1 MKAVNAVAL
10 LLIIIGGVNWG
21 LVGFF
26 DFNLVDTLFGAG
38 SALARVVY
46 AVVGLAAVYKL
57 VVKIDALLIDL
68 AGSVREDPAPCD
80 GEPVR
85 GETEIFKQ
93 RDIFSETVIMIAGS
107 LGIRK
112 ACTFGIGRGFDI
124 LLRSLFSVL
133 ACRSFALVS
142 AGRSSP

>member
-57 VVKIDALLIDL
+57 VVWIIRLSKKD
-68 AGSVREDPAPCD
+68 
-80 GEPVR
+80 
-85 GETEIFKQ
+85 EI
-93 RDIFSETVIMIAGS
+93 IV
-107 LGIRK
+107 
-112 ACTFGIGRGFDI
+112 
-124 LLRSLFSVL
+124 
-133 ACRSFALVS
+133 
-142 AGRSSP
+142 